1 MRQPA
6 VLVIALFVAGGVIC
20 TAAAEELEEQID
32 DRLADMSTSGS
43 AFNPKELHELGLAGL
58 ERLLDRL
65 FPETAPARK
74 EDAPPARDEARRL
87 IGQLGD
93 EDFRVREEAT
103 RQLIAKGKSHRELL
117 LKAAGSDDAEVRLRA
132 RRILAAWMPQAG
144 GLVEQ
149 ALGGFWK
156 YAEGIR
162 DRERLLALAR
172 RTRLVLDRDWPEGSQ
187 VHLTRLCL
195 AGVAK
200 GGDEEACEV
209 LRPLL
214 AHPDVRVARLVVETI
229 GSYKDK
235 PFFPRLLLDALSSER
250 DEVVEAAVRW
260 CQHSRQSPRDA
271 EVRRA
276 LVRVFSERSDPL
288 KFQSCLML
296 TQEFDDPQAWLFL
309 IEQTQSKEPLRAASA
324 QSRLA
329 GLAYSGQ
336 PASQELIDTLVPQ
349 LASPALAQRWGAAKV
364 LGIHAGREV
373 VVCLVPLLADKEQ
386 SVRQEVRRSLL
397 KQSDRSLVREVV
409 QREVALRDDEQAR
422 QEFHALLKEIDP

>member
-1 MRQPA
+1 MRRALALIVA
-6 VLVIALFVAGGVIC
+6 VSLAGAAIGR
-20 TAAAEELEEQID
+20 AAADELDEQID
-32 DRLADMSTSGS
+32 DRLADMTTSGS
-43 AFNPKELHELGLAGL
+43 AYNPKELHVLGLTGL

-87 IGQLGD
+87 VAQLGD
-93 EDFRVREEAT
+93 EDFRIREEAT
-103 RQLIAKGKSHRELL
+103 RQLIAKGKPHHELL
-117 LKAAGSDDAEVRLRA
+117 LQAADSDDAEVRLRA

-162 DRERLLALAR
+162 DRERLVALAR
-172 RTRLVLDRDWPEGSQ
+172 RSKLVLDRGWPEGSK

-200 GGDEEACEV
+200 GGDEEACEL

-214 AHPDVRVARLVVETI
+214 EHQDARVAKLVVETI

-235 PFFPRLLLDALSSER
+235 PFFPRLLLDALASER

-260 CQHSRQSPRDA
+260 SQHSRESPREAD
-271 EVRRA
+271 VRRSLA
-276 LVRVFSERSDPL
+276 SVFTERSDPL

-329 GLAYSGQ
+329 GLSHSGR
-336 PASQELIDTLVPQ
+336 PATPELIDKLQPQ

-364 LGIHAGREV
+364 LGIHTGDEV
-373 VVCLVPLLADKEQ
+373 IIRLVPLLADKEQ
-386 SVRQEVRRSLL
+386 SVRQEVRRLLL
-397 KQSDRSLVREVV
+397 KQSNWSLVRELV
-409 QREVALRDDEQAR
+409 QREAAHSKEEGTRKEL
-422 QEFHALLKEIDP
+422 QELLKALVP